1 MIDIKSIEN
10 IIGYTF
16 QNKNLLIQ
24 AFTHPSYAH
33 MTGMLDNDRME
44 YLGDA
49 ILDDVVSIYIYSAY
63 PQLDAGDLTKLRAT
77 IVSAQGLKP
86 IVREMGLLKHLLVAD
101 GADVIKRLGKK
112 IEADLFEA
120 VLGAIYLDGGYREAE
135 RFVLHF
141 LKDILENRVWEDGQK
156 DYKTPL
162 QEYCQA
168 RKWTVDYKFVSQSG
182 PQNKPTFTFA
192 LYINDEFCCE
202 GTGLSKKSAQQD
214 AAKKYCT
221 KWRIE

>member
-1 MIDIKSIEN
+1 MIDIKSIEK

-16 QNKNLLIQ
+16 QNKSLLIQ

-49 ILDDVVSIYIYSAY
+49 ILDDVVSIYIYNAY

-141 LKDILENRVWEDGQK
+141 LKGILDNRVLEDGQK

-162 QEYCQA
+162 QEYCHA
-168 RKWTVDYKFVSQSG
+168 GT
-182 PQNKPTFTFA
+182 KPSFTA
-192 LYINDEFCCE
+192 LP
-202 GTGLSKKSAQQD
+202 
-214 AAKKYCT
+214 
-221 KWRIE
+221 

>member
-1 MIDIKSIEN
+1 MIDIKSIEK

-16 QNKNLLIQ
+16 QNKSLLIQ

-49 ILDDVVSIYIYSAY
+49 ILDDVVSIYIYNAY

-86 IVREMGLLKHLLVAD
+86 IVKEMGLLKHLLVAD

-120 VLGAIYLDGGYREAE
+120 VLGAIYLDVDMKVGPVVMDCEGILEIISEKALAE
-135 RFVLHF
+135 LLTDLVS
-141 LKDILENRVWEDGQK
+141 DILRALTRLKRDNDMISLPPAFLAVKPLGFHHPV
-156 DYKTPL
+156 KTL
-162 QEYCQA
+162 
-168 RKWTVDYKFVSQSG
+168 FG
-182 PQNKPTFTFA
+182 
-192 LYINDEFCCE
+192 I
-202 GTGLSKKSAQQD
+202 
-214 AAKKYCT
+214 
-221 KWRIE
+221 

>member
-1 MIDIKSIEN
+1 MIDIKAIEN
-10 IIGYTF
+10 IINYTF
-16 QNKNLLIQ
+16 QNKSLLVQ
-24 AFTHPSYAH
+24 AFTHPSYGHA
-33 MTGMLDNDRME
+33 TGMLDNDRME
-44 YLGDA
+44 FLGDA
-49 ILDDVVSIYIYSAY
+49 ILDDVVSIYIYNAY
-63 PQLDAGDLTKLRAT
+63 PNLDAGDLTKLRAT

-86 IVREMGLLKHLLVAD
+86 IVKQMGLLKYLLVAD

-120 VLGAIYLDGGYREAE
+120 ILGAIYIDGGYREAE
-135 RFVLHF
+135 KFVLHF
-141 LKDILENRVWEDGQK
+141 LKDILENRVLEDGQK

-168 RKWTVDYKFVSQSG
+168 RKWIVEYKFITQSG

-202 GTGLSKKSAQQD
+202 GTGLSKKAAQQD

-221 KWRIE
+221 KWRID

>member
-1 MIDIKSIEN
+1 MIDIQAIEN

-16 QNKNLLIQ
+16 KNKALLVQ
-24 AFTHPSYAH
+24 AFTHPSYGH
-33 MTGMLDNDRME
+33 VSGMLDNDRME
-44 YLGDA
+44 FLGDA
-49 ILDDVVSIYIYSAY
+49 ILDEIVSDYIYNAY
-63 PQLDAGDLTKLRAT
+63 PNLDAGDLTKLRAT

-86 IVREMGLLKHLLVAD
+86 VVGQMGLLKHLLVAD

-112 IEADLFEA
+112 IEADLFES

-135 RFVLHF
+135 KFVLDN
-141 LKDILENRVWEDGQK
+141 LKHLLDDRVLEQGNK

-162 QEYCQA
+162 QEYCQS
-168 RKWTVDYKFVSQSG
+168 RKWTVDYRFVNQSG
-182 PQNKPTFTFA
+182 PQNKPLFTFA

-202 GTGLSKKSAQQD
+202 GCGLSKKMAQQD
-214 AAKKYCT
+214 AAQKYCT

>member
-1 MIDIKSIEN
+1 MIDIKAIET
-10 IIGYTF
+10 IINYTF
-16 QNKNLLIQ
+16 KNKNLLVQ
-24 AFTHPSYAH
+24 AFTHPSYGHAS
-33 MTGMLDNDRME
+33 GMLDNDRME
-44 YLGDA
+44 FMGDA
-49 ILDDVVSIYIYSAY
+49 ILDDVVSIYIYNAY
-63 PQLDAGDLTKLRAT
+63 PQLDAGELTKLRAS
-77 IVSAQGLKP
+77 IVSSQGLKP
-86 IVREMGLLKHLLVAD
+86 VVREMGLLKYLLVAD

-112 IEADLFEA
+112 IEADLFES

-141 LKDILENRVWEDGQK
+141 LKDILENRVFEESQK

-168 RKWTVDYKFVSQSG
+168 RKWKIDYRFVTQSG
-182 PQNKPTFTFA
+182 PQDKLTFTFA

-202 GTGLSKKSAQQD
+202 GSGLSKKSAQQD

-221 KWRIE
+221 KWRID

>member
-24 AFTHPSYAH
+24 AFTHPSYSH

-49 ILDDVVSIYIYSAY
+49 ILDDVVSIYIYNAY

-141 LKDILENRVWEDGQK
+141 LKDILENRVLEDGQK

-162 QEYCQA
+162 QEYCQE
-168 RKWTVDYKFVSQSG
+168 RKWTISYKFVSQSG

>member
-16 QNKNLLIQ
+16 QNKNLLVQ
-24 AFTHPSYAH
+24 AFTHPSYGH

-44 YLGDA
+44 FLGDA
-49 ILDDVVSIYIYSAY
+49 ILDDVVSIYIYNAY
-63 PQLDAGDLTKLRAT
+63 PSLDAGELTKLRAT

-86 IVREMGLLKHLLVAD
+86 IVKQMGLLKYLLVAD

-112 IEADLFEA
+112 IEADLFES
-120 VLGAIYLDGGYREAE
+120 VLGAIYLDGGYHEAE

-141 LKDILENRVWEDGQK
+141 LKDLLENQLFDDGQK

-202 GTGLSKKSAQQD
+202 GSGLSKKSAQQD